1 MKITKS
7 QLKQIIQE
15 ELESVVQEID
25 IGDVNKAMDA
35 KRPDSSQIYV
45 SVVNKYLGQMIEDLK
60 EAGAMD
66 LMSPTGAHSYLT
78 FDLKSIASEMAHE
91 LQVGLTKG

>member
-60 EAGAMD
+60 EAGVPLQPLAD
-66 LMSPTGAHSYLT
+66 EETAR

>member
-7 QLKQIIQE
+7 QLKQIIKE

-25 IGDVNKAMDA
+25 IGDVNKALNA

-45 SVVNKYLGQMIEDLK
+45 SVVNKYLGQMIEDLE
-60 EAGAMD
+60 EAGAMPQ
-66 LMSPTGAHSYLT
+66 MQPTSARSYLT

>member
-1 MKITKS
+1 MKITKTK
-7 QLKQIIQE
+7 LKQIIKE

-35 KRPDSSQIYV
+35 KKPDSSQMYV

-60 EAGAMD
+60 EAGALPQMRP
-66 LMSPTGAHSYLT
+66 SSAHSYLT

>member
-60 EAGAMD
+60 EAGAMPQ
-66 LMSPTGAHSYLT
+66 MPPSSAHSYLT

>member
-60 EAGAMD
+60 EAGAMPQ
-66 LMSPTGAHSYLT
+66 MQPTSAHSYLT